1 MDNNKERKMAKVV
14 IQLKMDDEDKM
25 DVLFWLNKTPAER
38 IQEVTRL
45 RRNYFTWLNGS
56 FPNKIVKVITKK
68 PL

>member
-25 DVLFWLNKTPAER
+25 DVLFWLSKTSAE
-38 IQEVTRL
+38 

-56 FPNKIVKVITKK
+56 FPNKIVKVVTKK